1 MRPRPGASAPR
12 SSMKSPRWESSS
24 SPIGVS
30 SETGSCETLMISR
43 TFSGVTWTSW
53 PLDIAS
59 AISSTVGSRPSSWS
73 RPRETRISRLIVS
86 TMWTGMRIVRAWS
99 AMARVMAWRIHHV
112 AYVENLKPFSK
123 SNFSTARIRPMLPS
137 WMRSRND
144 IPRPMYF
151 FAIDTTNRRL
161 AEVSCSRA
169 SRPIATISP
178 LRSRSF
184 VVDGNSGS

>member
-1 MRPRPGASAPR
+1 
-12 SSMKSPRWESSS
+12 
-24 SPIGVS
+24 
-30 SETGSCETLMISR
+30 MISR

-59 AISSTVGSRPSSWS
+59 AISSTVGSRPSSWRS
-73 RPRETRISRLIVS
+73 PRETRMSRLIVS

-151 FAIDTTNRRL
+151 FAIDTTSRRL
-161 AEVSCSRA
+161 ADVSCSRA
-169 SRPIATISP
+169 SRPMTTISP

-184 VVDGNSGS
+184 VLSGTSGSKPIRLSSSASLPASIQSWSAGKATPSRVQS